1 MIRRSWIG
9 ILMLT
14 ATGCLAVL
22 GLFRGA
28 GADAAFRESFLP
40 VIVAESGGVLLPTAT
55 ASTTPTGEATAT
67 QTATPTA
74 TDGPSATPTVTG
86 TATSTS
92 TVTRTPTA
100 TATQT
105 ATPTKTP
112 TPTITMTPT
121 KTATPT
127 ATATKSPPAN
137 CSTCAYDAYNCSD
150 FATQAQAQACYDYC
164 MDQVGYDVH
173 GLDGDGDGEA
183 CESLPLVFGGWIFN
197 WP

>member
-1 MIRRSWIG
+1 MMRRSWIG
-9 ILMLT
+9 YSLLV

-28 GADAAFRESFLP
+28 GADDAVMESFLP

-55 ASTTPTGEATAT
+55 ASTTPTEEATAT
-67 QTATPTA
+67 QTATA
-74 TDGPSATPTVTG
+74 TVTEGPSATPTVT
-86 TATSTS
+86 
-92 TVTRTPTA
+92 RTPTA
-100 TATQT
+100 TTTQT
-105 ATPTKTP
+105 ATPT
-112 TPTITMTPT
+112 I
-121 KTATPT
+121 TATPT

-150 FATQAQAQACYDYC
+150 FSTQAQAQDCHDYC
-164 MDQVGYDVH
+164 MAQVGYDVH
-173 GLDGDGDGEA
+173 GLDADGDGEA